1 MARKKIR
8 VALAGNP
15 NCGKTTV
22 FNNLTHQRGD
32 VGNYPG
38 VTVEIKTG
46 SVVFGD
52 YEIEV
57 TDLPGTYSL
66 SAYSQDELVARNMI
80 VHDQPDVIVN
90 IIDAATLE
98 RNLYLTLQLLE
109 LEVPMIVALNMVD
122 VAEQKGFVI
131 DDQALAACLGSPV
144 VRTVGHQDEGTGGL
158 LFCIVDLYEGRR
170 QNQKIHVDYGPE
182 IFDELQHLER
192 VLLSQPCPRCRC
204 PVRWLAL
211 KILEQDPWVLEE
223 VSTLKTAEA
232 ILQQKEKSRQHLKAH
247 FGEAPEMVIADR
259 RYGFVSAALKKVRSA
274 AADRY
279 DISDT
284 VDKVVLNR
292 VLGFPIFALVM
303 FAIFKF
309 TFGGSQP
316 FVAALG
322 SCFEWLARQADV
334 LLPAGLVRSFVVDGL
349 IHGLGG
355 LLEFVPLIIFMFL
368 AIAFFEDSG
377 YMARAAFLM
386 DKFMARFGLHGKSF
400 LPLMISTNGCA
411 VLGLM
416 SSRTL
421 ENPKD
426 RLITMLVTP
435 FMICGAKLPIF
446 ALFIA
451 AFFPAE
457 YAAGLMFL
465 MYVLSIAVALGSA
478 WVLRTFVLKGE
489 GEHFVMELPPYR
501 LPSLRG
507 ILLKTAERVWV
518 YLRKAGTVILGIS
531 VLIWAGFTFPRTA
544 PVPGQPATVQLE
556 QSFAGRFARFIEPGL
571 RPIGLDWR
579 SGVALVGGVAAKEVV
594 VSTLGTFYSLQ
605 DAGDEDISLQRHLAE
620 DPFWNPL
627 KAFVFLIFSL
637 FYSPCLVAVTVF
649 FKESGSRRGWTIFLI
664 LGTTLLA
671 WLVSFLVYQTGMILG
686 MGA

>member
-22 FNNLTHQRGD
+22 FNNLTHQWGD

-334 LLPAGLVRSFVVDGL
+334 LLPAGLVRSFV
-349 IHGLGG
+349 
-355 LLEFVPLIIFMFL
+355 
-368 AIAFFEDSG
+368 
-377 YMARAAFLM
+377 
-386 DKFMARFGLHGKSF
+386 
-400 LPLMISTNGCA
+400 
-411 VLGLM
+411 
-416 SSRTL
+416 
-421 ENPKD
+421 
-426 RLITMLVTP
+426 
-435 FMICGAKLPIF
+435 
-446 ALFIA
+446 
-451 AFFPAE
+451 
-457 YAAGLMFL
+457 
-465 MYVLSIAVALGSA
+465 
-478 WVLRTFVLKGE
+478 
-489 GEHFVMELPPYR
+489 
-501 LPSLRG
+501 
-507 ILLKTAERVWV
+507 
-518 YLRKAGTVILGIS
+518 
-531 VLIWAGFTFPRTA
+531 
-544 PVPGQPATVQLE
+544 
-556 QSFAGRFARFIEPGL
+556 
-571 RPIGLDWR
+571 
-579 SGVALVGGVAAKEVV
+579 
-594 VSTLGTFYSLQ
+594 
-605 DAGDEDISLQRHLAE
+605 
-620 DPFWNPL
+620 
-627 KAFVFLIFSL
+627 
-637 FYSPCLVAVTVF
+637 
-649 FKESGSRRGWTIFLI
+649 
-664 LGTTLLA
+664 
-671 WLVSFLVYQTGMILG
+671 
-686 MGA
+686 